1 MRHIHRLHQS
11 ISHDFFLKFLILME
25 KWIKDLKTLLN
36 NHKRA
41 LINRGKFVAVN
52 SKASALD
59 AP

>member
-1 MRHIHRLHQS
+1 
-11 ISHDFFLKFLILME
+11 ME

-52 SKASALD
+52 FKASALD